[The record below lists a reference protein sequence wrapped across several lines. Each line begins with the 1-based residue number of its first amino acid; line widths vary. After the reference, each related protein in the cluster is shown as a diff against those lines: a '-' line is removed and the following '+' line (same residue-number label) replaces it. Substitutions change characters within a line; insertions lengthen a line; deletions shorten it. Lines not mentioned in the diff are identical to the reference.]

1 MIIAGALVTGFQN
14 QISQKIFGFW
24 GNIQIQRINQ
34 DAGYE
39 NLPIS
44 IHQPFYPSLD
54 TMKGIRNIQVYATK
68 AGIIKTDSDID
79 GIVVKGIGRD
89 FDWTFL
95 KRFIVSG
102 SYFHAGDSASF
113 NKIIISQT
121 TSERLHLKVG
131 DKVVVFFIQSPPV
144 PRRFFISGIYKTGLA
159 DYDKTFA
166 LCDISQIQKL
176 NHWGKDTVGG
186 FEVFVKNVSQLDTLA
201 TKVDNQKVGQDLVA
215 RSIKKIFPS
224 IFDWLGLQDINER
237 VVLLLMIVVGI
248 INMTT
253 ALLILIIERT
263 NMIGTLKSL
272 GAGNWKIRQIF
283 LYHAAY
289 IICVGL
295 FLGNVIG
302 IGLCLIQKYFSIIKL
317 PEETYYVSV
326 APIEMNPFFILA
338 VNAGTM
344 MICLLVLILPTYL
357 VARIQPVKA
366 MRFR

>member
-39 NLPIS
+39 NLPIN

-79 GIVVKGIGRD
+79 GIVVKGIGSD

-102 SYFHAGDSASF
+102 NYFHAGDSSSF

-131 DKVVVFFIQSPPV
+131 DKVIVYFIQNPPV
-144 PRRFFISGIYKTGLA
+144 PRRFFISGIYKTGLS

-166 LCDISQIQKL
+166 LCDIAQIQKL

-186 FEVFVKNVSQLDTLA
+186 FEVFVKNVSQLDSLA
-201 TKVDNQKVGQDLVA
+201 VKIDNERVGQDLVA
-215 RSIKKIFPS
+215 RSIKKIFPA

-237 VVLLLMIVVGI
+237 VVLLLMILVGI

-263 NMIGTLKSL
+263 NMIGTLKSM

-295 FLGNVIG
+295 FWGNVIG
-302 IGLCLIQKYFSIIKL
+302 IGLCLIQKYFSVIKL
-317 PEETYYVSV
+317 PEDTYYVSV

-344 MICLLVLILPTYL
+344 LICLLVMILPTYL

-366 MRFR
+366 MQFR